1 MRYFFVY
8 LVLMVLMAALIGC
21 FESRPPV
28 GATGELVG
36 CVTAG
41 DDLYCTTKYA
51 GKGVNNGVDVLV
63 GVIDYQDRGSGS
75 FRNFA
80 LAITYQ
86 DTNRRNQETDY
97 ILQVISLRFEQIVGY
112 HGPGKFDAAHVRVAP
127 GDTVAIAITEPPTL
141 QSPSKG
147 YLIANLTRPEVVFEI
162 PSSVGDID
170 ILDLVELD

>member
-1 MRYFFVY
+1 
-8 LVLMVLMAALIGC
+8 MAALIGC
-21 FESRPPV
+21 FESRTPV

-41 DDLYCTTKYA
+41 DDIYCTTKYA
-51 GKGVNNGVDVLV
+51 GKGSSDAVDVLV
-63 GVIDYQDRGSGS
+63 GIIDYARGGS
-75 FRNFA
+75 SSFNKFD

-86 DTNRRNQETDY
+86 DTNRRNRETDY
-97 ILQVISLRFEQIVGY
+97 VIHVLSLRYEQIVGY

-127 GDTVAIAITEPPTL
+127 GDTIAVAITEPPTL

-147 YLIANLTRPEVVFEI
+147 YIIANLTRPEVSFEI
-162 PSSVGDID
+162 PSEVGDID